1 MRRFLSFLKL
11 FRSDLIV
18 LLTAL
23 RHRDTPRRIKAMLG
37 LAVVYLV
44 SPIDII
50 PDTVPLAGILDD
62 MVIVPAA
69 VCGLTNMLPSHV
81 RREAEMKAERIA
93 RYMPLL
99 MIGASL
105 FILLWVGL
113 FVYGAYCLLAYIV
126 G

>member
-11 FRSDLIV
+11 FRYDLIV

-23 RHRDTPRRIKAMLG
+23 GHRDTPRRIKGMLA
-37 LAVVYLV
+37 LAVIYLV
-44 SPIDII
+44 SPADII
-50 PDTVPLAGILDD
+50 PDAVPLAGILDD
-62 MVIVPAA
+62 MVLVPAA
-69 VCGLTNMLPSHV
+69 VCGLTNMLPAHV
-81 RREAEMKAERIA
+81 RREAEQKAERIA

-113 FVYGAYCLLAYIV
+113 FVYGVYRLFS
-126 G
+126 